1 MKTPTDVRKKD
12 PIKNLH
18 KATEEKINN
27 INKKVKKITIE
38 IEKLQTENQ
47 ELIHR
52 KDELVVN
59 VQARGRIR
67 RMMLKKKGIDADK
80 GGQTDT
86 NVQQAR

>member
-1 MKTPTDVRKKD
+1 MKAPVEVRKKD

-18 KATEEKINN
+18 KATEEKVNN
-27 INKKVKKITIE
+27 IKKKIKKIIIE
-38 IEKLQTENQ
+38 IEKLETENQ

-67 RMMLKKKGIDADK
+67 MMMLKKKGIDVDK

-86 NVQQAR
+86 NV